1 MSAGLQ
7 TEWRRWRSWRR
18 WRRCR
23 RVSVCVC
30 SVHMSITDQTGR
42 VKSVELA
49 MVMKMG
55 CKVQLRDVVIS
66 E

>member
-1 MSAGLQ
+1 M
-7 TEWRRWRSWRR
+7 
-18 WRRCR
+18 C
-23 RVSVCVC
+23 VCAVC
-30 SVHMSITDQTGR
+30 SVHMSITDQTGG